1 MFVSPNENHR
11 KMTLLK
17 LDIALKKLL
26 LIFIGLLA
34 SAPLFS
40 QDILLDIIEKELHRY
55 KEELAKESPAP
66 YFLSCRVDDVTS
78 TTISASLG
86 SITNSSQ
93 SRIVAILPEVRV
105 GSSQYDNFHN
115 NSTGAPLPLFSA
127 PAPIMIPYDSEM
139 GESAIKQI
147 LWNEVMSRYQYAVAN
162 YNRLT
167 SSTVAGSK
175 ESDTSPDFTP
185 VKVENYFEPPLVL
198 ADVLIDRA
206 KQEGKAKRVSS
217 TFEKYGDILIGD
229 VLIRQ
234 KVIRK
239 SFISTEGAKIA
250 HNSVHNSLMI
260 RGMVKADDGM
270 ELPLIN
276 SYFSFDKESLPS
288 EHLLSKEVELMV
300 ERLLNL
306 KKAPVVRPY
315 TAPALLSGSAA
326 GVFFHEI
333 FGHRIEGQKMKSDS
347 DGQTFKKMVGKE
359 VLPTTLSVYDDPS
372 LTFYNNT
379 DLSGHYKFDDQGV
392 AAERVVVVEDG
403 ILTNFLMTRTA
414 IDGFPRSNGHA
425 RAEVGYDPTSRQSN
439 LIVESSDH
447 RSEEELRE
455 LLIEEIKKE
464 GKEYGF
470 YFKEVTGGFTIT
482 GRSTPN
488 AFNVT
493 PLEVYR
499 VYPDGREDELVR
511 GVDLIGTP
519 LSMFSNI
526 IYAGGVSETFI
537 GNCGS
542 LSGFVPVTATAPAIL
557 VNKVELQMKPRAR
570 SLPPILDRP

>member
-1 MFVSPNENHR
+1 MAKFKSHSFI
-11 KMTLLK
+11 KFL
-17 LDIALKKLL
+17 ALL
-26 LIFIGLLA
+26 LV
-34 SAPLFS
+34 APLFS
-40 QDILLDIIEKELHRY
+40 TTLQGQDPLLDIIEKELYRY
-55 KEELAKESPAP
+55 KEELSKESLAP
-66 YFLSCRVDDVTS
+66 YFLSCRVEDVTS
-78 TTISASLG
+78 TTISATLG
-86 SITNSSQ
+86 YLTNSSN
-93 SRIVAILPEVRV
+93 SRIVALLPEVRV
-105 GSSQYDNFHN
+105 GTPQFDNFHN
-115 NSTGAPLPLFSA
+115 NATGAPLPLFSA
-127 PAPIMIPYDSEM
+127 PEPILLPYDSKT

-147 LWNEVMSRYQYAVAN
+147 LWNEVMSRYRYAVAN

-167 SSTVAGSK
+167 SSAVAGSK
-175 ESDTSPDFTP
+175 ESDKSPDFTP
-185 VKVENYFEPPLVL
+185 VKAENYYRPPLQIS
-198 ADVLIDRA
+198 DVIMDIPKEEGRA
-206 KQEGKAKRVSS
+206 KKLSA
-217 TFEKYGDILIGD
+217 TFEKYPQILEGNL
-229 VLIRQ
+229 LIRQ
-234 KVIRK
+234 KIVRK
-239 SFISTEGAKIA
+239 SFVSTEGSKIA
-250 HNSVHNSLMI
+250 HNIVHNSLMV

-270 ELPLIN
+270 ELPLIS
-276 SYFSFDKESLPS
+276 SYFSFDKDSLPS
-288 EHLLSKEVELMV
+288 DQFIEEEIEQMA
-300 ERLLNL
+300 ERLIKL
-306 KKAPVVRPY
+306 KNAPVVQPY

-347 DGQTFKKMVGKE
+347 DGQTFKKMVGRE
-359 VLPTTLSVYDDPS
+359 VLPTTLSVYDDPT

-403 ILTNFLMTRTA
+403 VLKNFLMTRTA
-414 IDGFPRSNGHA
+414 IEGFPRSNGHA
-425 RAEVGYDPTSRQSN
+425 RAEIGYDPTSRQSN

-447 RSEEELRE
+447 KSEEELRQ
-455 LLIEEIKKE
+455 LLIAEIERE

-470 YFKEVTGGFTIT
+470 FFREVTGGFTIT

-526 IYAGGVSETFI
+526 IYAGGKSETFI

-570 SLPPILDRP
+570 SLPPILKRPL